1 MLRLRRVA
9 VVSGGGRFCVGNSG
23 REGSRGTG
31 GTRRTGSEHK
41 EKKRERRQGRR
52 GREGKG
58 KAFSERAL
66 LGEIV
71 LQVVFEVR
79 AIGHRV
85 VAEGSTLPL
94 HDTTSAQK
102 NATKTCKTFVGNL
115 LMP

>member
-9 VVSGGGRFCVGNSG
+9 VVSVGGRFCVGNSG
-23 REGSRGTG
+23 REGRGTG
-31 GTRRTGSEHK
+31 GTRRTRSEHK
-41 EKKRERRQGRR
+41 EKKRERDVKAG
-52 GREGKG
+52 GEGKG

-71 LQVVFEVR
+71 LQMVFEVR

-85 VAEGSTLPL
+85 VAEGSMLPL
-94 HDTTSAQK
+94 HDTTSARK
-102 NATKTCKTFVGNL
+102 TATKTCKTFVGNL